1 MKDIIRITHA
11 LEFAARKHVNQ
22 KRKGKREEP
31 YVNHVA
37 EVARMLAEATAG
49 KDTNLVIAG
58 LLHDTIED
66 TKTKHRELVRHFGRD
81 VADLVRE
88 VTDDKKL
95 RKEVRKRRQI
105 DTAPHK
111 SRRAKMIK
119 IADKTANLHSIFS
132 SPPPNWN
139 AERRR
144 KYLLWARNVVAGCRG
159 VNAILDNRFDEAARK
174 LAKLL
179 RVGREDYVLC

>member
-22 KRKGKREEP
+22 RRKGKHEEP

-37 EVARMLAEATAG
+37 EVGRMLAEATAG
-49 KDTNLVIAG
+49 KDVNLVIAG

-66 TKTKHRELVRHFGRD
+66 TKTKHHELVRHFGRD
-81 VADLVRE
+81 VAGLVQE

-105 DTAPHK
+105 ETAPHK
-111 SRRAKMIK
+111 SRRARMIK
-119 IADKTANLHSIFS
+119 IADKTANLHSVFS
-132 SPPPNWN
+132 SPPPGWKLK
-139 AERRR
+139 RRR
-144 KYLLWARNVVAGCRG
+144 EYLVWASRVVAACRG
-159 VNAILDNRFDEAARK
+159 ANRVLDDGFDKAARR
-174 LAKLL
+174 LAKKL
-179 RVGREDYVLC
+179 RMRREDYVSS